1 MSKSAAVTSG
11 TGYVAGFV
19 IAEFLNHGYTVRA
32 SVRSLSKTGA
42 VKIGQMFIC
51 SKTMVFH
58 GRGDYASELFYTHTL
73 LQREQTIGA
82 RPIFPLSHA
91 DIASP

>member
-19 IAEFLNHGYTVRA
+19 IAEFLNHGYTVRV
-32 SVRSLSKTGA
+32 SVRSLSKTRA

-51 SKTMVFH
+51 SETMAFRD
-58 GRGDYASELFYTHTL
+58 RGDYASELFYTHTL

-82 RPIFPLSHA
+82 RPFFPFSHA
-91 DIASP
+91 HIVTP